1 MDPNVSPS
9 NQSAKLRS
17 MLKSN
22 LPLIVMIAGIT
33 LILFM
38 ISATVGLLGYMWF
51 SQPSAAQL
59 AQEENLA
66 IYASNLPESIA
77 ESDGVEIVE
86 GSAPGLYKVEVSAAA
101 EVQEISPAGRVLPG
115 GQTFTSASVLPELP
129 TSYYENRL
137 RSKLESSADTPPL
150 AHDGGNDRGPQRIQ
164 FIISETGSYHDHS
177 LGDATLAQTN
187 TVGAAGEWQVRPW
200 WRPAWIPQ
208 TVDCGDDGTVAIG
221 GHVSWA
227 RRPGPFHDLGA
238 MSAGDRIRCQSQTG
252 DWFTYEVSEV
262 VQVGY
267 NDTEYYWSTRS
278 NLNSKQLT
286 LFTCKPEITGIIVVR
301 AQIVSS

>member
-1 MDPNVSPS
+1 MDPSVSPI
-9 NQSAKLRS
+9 NQSQKPKS
-17 MLKSN
+17 VLKSN
-22 LPLIVMIAGIT
+22 LPLIALISGIV
-33 LILFM
+33 LMLFM
-38 ISATVGLLGYMWF
+38 ISASVGLLGYVWL
-51 SQPSAAQL
+51 SQPTAEQL
-59 AQEENLA
+59 AEEADLSR
-66 IYASNLPESIA
+66 YTSSLPEDVTNA
-77 ESDGVEIVE
+77 EGVEVVE
-86 GSAPGLYKVEVSAAA
+86 GSAPGLYKVEAETIV

-115 GQTFTSASVLPELP
+115 GQTFTSVSVLPELP

-137 RSKLESSADTPPL
+137 KSKLATSSDAPTL
-150 AHDGGNDRGPQRIQ
+150 SHDGGEDLGPQSINKKK
-164 FIISETGSYHDHS
+164 SETGTYHDHS
-177 LGDATLAQTN
+177 LGDATLAQTDQ
-187 TVGAAGEWQVRPW
+187 VGAAGEWNVRPW
-200 WRPAWIPQ
+200 WRPGWIPQ
-208 TVDCGDDGTVAIG
+208 TVDCGEDGTVAIG

-238 MSAGDRIRCQSQTG
+238 MSAGDRIRCQSQDG

>member
-1 MDPNVSPS
+1 MESDVSPS
-9 NQSAKLRS
+9 SS
-17 MLKSN
+17 SFKSN
-22 LPLIVMIAGIT
+22 LPLIIMISGIA
-33 LILFM
+33 LMLFM
-38 ISATVGLLGYMWF
+38 ISGTIGLAGYMWLNR
-51 SQPSAAQL
+51 PTPEQL
-59 AQEENLA
+59 AQEADLSR
-66 IYASNLPESIA
+66 YASSLPEEIA
-77 ESDGVEIVE
+77 ESDSVKIVE
-86 GSAPGLYKVEVSAAA
+86 GSAPGLYKVETDSIV

-115 GQTFTSASVLPELP
+115 GQTFTSVSVLPELP
-129 TSYYENRL
+129 TSYYESRL
-137 RSKLESSADTPPL
+137 KSKLETSAEAPTL
-150 AHDGGNDRGPQRIQ
+150 SHDSNNDRGPQRVQ
-164 FIISETGSYHDHS
+164 FIIGETGTYHDHS
-177 LGDATLAQTN
+177 LGDATLAQTDQ
-187 TVGAAGEWQVRPW
+187 VGAAGEWNVRPW

-208 TVDCGDDGTVAIG
+208 TVDCGEDGTVAIG

-238 MSAGDRIRCQSQTG
+238 MSAGDRIRCQSQDG